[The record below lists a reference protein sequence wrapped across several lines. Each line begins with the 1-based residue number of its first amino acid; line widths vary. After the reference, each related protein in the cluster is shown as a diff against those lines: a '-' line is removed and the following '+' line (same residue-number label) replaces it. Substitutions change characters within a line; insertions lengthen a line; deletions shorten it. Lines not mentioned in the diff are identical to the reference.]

1 MRDLEI
7 YLHFVAGVCQDSG
20 IISANEIDPI
30 DEESGIE
37 LEIFSRDREKH
48 LIELGSPFE
57 QFETEFPGQSNV
69 THPDKKLDD
78 QDLEK
83 LIFLKNLKRPKSLFY
98 IFQLLGLFKFE
109 KT

>member
-57 QFETEFPGQSNV
+57 QFETEVPGQSNV

-78 QDLEK
+78 QDL
-83 LIFLKNLKRPKSLFY
+83 KNENFSKKV
-98 IFQLLGLFKFE
+98 E